1 MPATRLAKL
10 LPKSQPSKLKSLWL
24 KSETKIWAY
33 TQAGAAMMIGVFS
46 SANHFFQSEQFQNLE
61 DKISLPHWV
70 PLALAVLA
78 LITYV
83 AHGHGEDV

>member
-1 MPATRLAKL
+1 MT
-10 LPKSQPSKLKSLWL
+10 
-24 KSETKIWAY
+24 
-33 TQAGAAMMIGVFS
+33 IGVFS

-70 PLALAVLA
+70 PMALAILA